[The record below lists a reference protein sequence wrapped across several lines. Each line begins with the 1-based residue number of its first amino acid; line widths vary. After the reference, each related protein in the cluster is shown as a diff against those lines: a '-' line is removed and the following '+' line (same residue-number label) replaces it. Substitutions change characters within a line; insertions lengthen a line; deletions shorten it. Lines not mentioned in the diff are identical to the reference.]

1 MNTIVEKAGPD
12 GQGKNAGKKR
22 DVQMRPSQAIE
33 LAGKLYSRGKF
44 AEAVDL
50 TKQILAKRPEA
61 HDAANVLA
69 VSLGA
74 LGNKKEAVKILK
86 GLVKKHPRQSAY
98 WANLGELE
106 RQRGS
111 LGEAVVALR
120 KSLEIRE
127 KNPQGHSNLGIV
139 EFEMGQY
146 EKAIKSY
153 NRAIE
158 LAPKF
163 PEVRNN
169 LGNALRMVGRLDEA
183 AASYQQALVIRE
195 NYPEAYHNLGVV
207 LRDLGKLAEAE
218 HSFRKAINLRS
229 NYIEA
234 YANLANLLFSLK
246 NNVEALRVLGDGL
259 KVDNKSPALL
269 LLTARIQYAR
279 QAYELAERAL
289 KLLLSRDA
297 NNVDAL
303 TLLGQVFHETDR
315 YVDAI
320 ATLER
325 AVKVRP
331 DNPEARNYLG
341 IAFKSVGDLD
351 RAREELLKGLEL
363 APHMFG
369 SYANL
374 NDIINFSER
383 PDLVDNMAK
392 IFDQVTDEN
401 KERHLPL
408 YFAYAKALDD
418 INQSEKALDYYI
430 EGAKLK
436 RAQLDYNESKAFEF
450 FDSIKE
456 NFNAALF
463 KNRPFEG
470 LQDDRPVFIVG
481 MPRSGST
488 LIEQIISAHPD
499 IYGAGEI
506 KTFPAS
512 VHHVRDRFPGVAPFP
527 GGVGNYEPFHFEAIA
542 NKYLE
547 QVSKPSGG
555 KRKITDKLLTNYF
568 FVGMINI
575 LYPNARIIHA
585 KRNPVDTCLSAFTK
599 LFKDDMPH
607 SYDFGELGRYYKK
620 YLELMDHW
628 EKVLP
633 KGVLMT
639 VNYEDVVGD
648 TEAYAR
654 KLIDFIG
661 LDFHEDCLKFYES
674 KRPVRTASVAQVR
687 KPVYKTSVERWRKY
701 GPGLQPLLDALDY
714 KG

>member
-1 MNTIVEKAGPD
+1 MTTNVKKDGPN
-12 GQGKNAGKKR
+12 GPTRGPVGKR
-22 DVQMRPSQAIE
+22 DIQMKPGQAIE
-33 LAGKLYSRGKF
+33 LAGKLYSNAKF
-44 AEAVDL
+44 AEAADL
-50 TKQILAKRPEA
+50 TRQILAKRPEA
-61 HDAANVLA
+61 HEAANILA
-69 VSLGA
+69 VSIGA
-74 LGNKKEAVKILK
+74 MGNRKDAIKILK
-86 GLVKKHPRQSAY
+86 GLVKKHPEQVSY
-98 WANLGELE
+98 WSNLGELE
-106 RQRGS
+106 RQRGN
-111 LGEAVVALR
+111 LGEAVVSLR
-120 KSLEIRE
+120 KSLEINER
-127 KNPQGHSNLGIV
+127 NPQGYSNLGIV

-146 EKAIKSY
+146 EKAVASY

-169 LGNALRMVGRLDEA
+169 LGNALRMLGRLDEA

-195 NYPEAYHNLGVV
+195 NYPEAYHNLGVT
-207 LRDLGKLAEAE
+207 LRDLGKIPEAE

-234 YANLANLLFSLK
+234 HANLASLLFNQKSS
-246 NNVEALRVLGDGL
+246 VEALRVLGDGL
-259 KVDNKSPALL
+259 KADPKNPSLL
-269 LLTARIQYAR
+269 MLTARIQYSR
-279 QAYELAERAL
+279 QSYDLAERAV
-289 KLLLSRDA
+289 KLVLSREPE
-297 NNVDAL
+297 NVDAL
-303 TLLGQVFHETDR
+303 TLLGQIFHETDR
-315 YVDAI
+315 YAEAI
-320 ATLER
+320 SVLER
-325 AVKVRP
+325 AVKARP
-331 DNPEARNYLG
+331 DNAEARNYLG
-341 IAFKSVGDLD
+341 IAYKSVGDLD
-351 RAREELLKGLEL
+351 RARQELLNGLEL

-383 PDLVDNMAK
+383 PDLVDNMTK

-418 INQSEKALDYYI
+418 INQSEKALEYYI
-430 EGAKLK
+430 QGAKLK
-436 RAQLDYNESKAFEF
+436 RAQLDYNEGKAFEF
-450 FDSIKE
+450 FDSIME
-456 NFNAALF
+456 NFNADLF
-463 KNRPFEG
+463 RNRPFEG

-488 LIEQIISAHPD
+488 LIEQIVSSHPD

-506 KTFPAS
+506 KTLPAS
-512 VHHVRDRFPGVAPFP
+512 VHHVRDRFPGVLPFP
-527 GGVGNYEPFHFEAIA
+527 AGVSKYEPFHFQAIA
-542 NKYLE
+542 EKYLE
-547 QVSKPSGG
+547 QVAKPSGG

-607 SYDFGELGRYYKK
+607 SYEFGELGRYYKK
-620 YLELMDHW
+620 YLQLMAHW

-633 KGVLMT
+633 EGVLMT

>member
-1 MNTIVEKAGPD
+1 MNTTVQKTGPNGRTDGPAG
-12 GQGKNAGKKR
+12 KR
-22 DVQMRPSQAIE
+22 DVQMRPGKAIE
-33 LAGKLYSRGKF
+33 LAGKLYGQAKF
-44 AEAVDL
+44 AEAADL
-50 TKQILAKRPEA
+50 TRQILAKRPES
-61 HDAANVLA
+61 HEAANILA
-69 VSLGA
+69 VSIGA
-74 LGNKKEAVKILK
+74 MGNRKDAIKILK
-86 GLVKKHPRQSAY
+86 GLVKKHPEQVSY

-106 RQRGS
+106 RQRGN
-111 LGEAVVALR
+111 LGEAVVALS
-120 KSLEIRE
+120 KSLEVNER
-127 KNPQGHSNLGIV
+127 NPQGYSNLGIV

-146 EKAIKSY
+146 DKAIKSY

-169 LGNALRMVGRLDEA
+169 LGNALRMVGRLEEA
-183 AASYQQALVIRE
+183 SASYQQALVLRE

-207 LRDLGKLAEAE
+207 LRDLGRLAEAE

-234 YANLANLLFSLK
+234 YANLASLLFGLK

-259 KVDNKSPALL
+259 KADSKNATLL
-269 LLTARIQYAR
+269 MLTARIQYSR
-279 QAYELAERAL
+279 QSYDLAERAV
-289 KLLLSRDA
+289 KLVLSREPE
-297 NNVDAL
+297 NIDAL

-315 YVDAI
+315 YAEAI
-320 ATLER
+320 SVLER
-325 AVKVRP
+325 GVKIRP
-331 DNPEARNYLG
+331 DNAETRNYLG
-341 IAFKSVGDLD
+341 IAYKSVGDLD
-351 RAREELLKGLEL
+351 RAREELLKGLDL

-383 PDLVDNMAK
+383 PDLVENMAK
-392 IFDQVTDEN
+392 IFADVNDEN
-401 KERHLPL
+401 KERFLPL

-418 INQSEKALDYYI
+418 ISQSEKALEFYI

-436 RAQLDYNESKAFEF
+436 RAQLDYNEAKAFEF
-450 FDSIKE
+450 FDSIADS
-456 NFNAALF
+456 FNADMF

-470 LQDDRPVFIVG
+470 LKDDRPVFIIG

-499 IYGAGEI
+499 IHGAGEI
-506 KTFPAS
+506 KTLPSS
-512 VHHVRDRFPGVAPFP
+512 VHHVRDRFPGVLPFP
-527 GGVGNYEPFHFEAIA
+527 SGVAKYEPFHFQAIA
-542 NKYLE
+542 EKYLE
-547 QVSKPSGG
+547 QVAKPSGG

-568 FVGMINI
+568 FVGMINL

-620 YLELMDHW
+620 YLQLMEHW

-633 KGVLMT
+633 EGVLMT
-639 VNYEDVVGD
+639 VN
-648 TEAYAR
+648 
-654 KLIDFIG
+654 
-661 LDFHEDCLKFYES
+661 
-674 KRPVRTASVAQVR
+674 
-687 KPVYKTSVERWRKY
+687 
-701 GPGLQPLLDALDY
+701 
-714 KG
+714 